1 MVLLMAQADRTLFR
15 GLALVADDIPTNRVI
30 LVRLLKGLGFEC
42 IIAENGQ
49 EAFEHWLSED
59 PRVVFMDLQMPV
71 LDGLEAAQ
79 RILERA
85 RKDGRTPPLVVAV
98 TANVFEEHR
107 EQCRKVGMNGF
118 LSKPLSRARLREVL
132 DPLLQAMPE
141 L

>member
-1 MVLLMAQADRTLFR
+1 MAQADRTFFQ
-15 GLALVADDIPTNRVI
+15 GLALVADDVPTNRII

-42 IIAENGQ
+42 SVAENGQ
-49 EAFEHWLSED
+49 EAFERWLSED
-59 PRVVFMDLQMPV
+59 PRVIFMDLQMPV

-85 RKDGRTPPLVVAV
+85 QQDGRTPPLVVAV

-107 EQCRKVGMNGF
+107 ELCRKMGMDGF

-132 DPLLQAMPE
+132 EPLLQTKPE